1 MPMASFFVCI
11 PEEEDVMS
19 DEMSHHDAEELVP
32 MTDGE
37 LVLAMP
43 EMEAINLQSL
53 LAANGIEA
61 VLSGTAAMPNLPFE
75 VHVPASLLD
84 EAARIYHDARISGA
98 EAADAAEAEGEAAGD
113 MAPAE

>member
-1 MPMASFFVCI
+1 MASFFLYDPV
-11 PEEEDVMS
+11 EEDVMS
-19 DEMSHHDAEELVP
+19 DEMNHHDAEELVP

-61 VLSGTAAMPNLPFE
+61 VLCGTATMPNLPFE

-84 EAARIYHDARISGA
+84 EAARIYREARLSGA

>member
-1 MPMASFFVCI
+1 MASFFLCD
-11 PEEEDVMS
+11 PDEERVMS
-19 DEMSHHDAEELVP
+19 DEMNHHDAEELVP

-53 LAANGIEA
+53 LAANGIDA
-61 VLSGTAAMPNLPFE
+61 VLCGTATMPNLPFE

-84 EAARIYHDARISGA
+84 EAARIYHEARLSGA
-98 EAADAAEAEGEAAGD
+98 EAADAAEAQGEAAGD